1 MKRTT
6 IALTLAAA
14 LSAPAGAANAEDCG
28 ARINQVVS
36 HPAVETETRVDDA
49 PVVESGDAVKT
60 ENGTVT
66 FSESGP
72 AIPRENWFGDKPQH
86 AALIG
91 YLETAREYNEDGDE
105 PACNQ
110 AIGEAEALLK
120 EYGSS

>member
-6 IALTLAAA
+6 LALTLAAA
-14 LSAPAGAANAEDCG
+14 LSAPAAANAEDCG

-36 HPAVETETRVDDA
+36 HPAVQIQTNVDDA

-60 ENGTVT
+60 EDGTVT
-66 FSESGP
+66 FSETGP
-72 AIPRENWFGDKPQH
+72 ATPRDNWFGDKPQH

-91 YLETAREYNEDGDE
+91 YIETAMAHNADGDE

-110 AIGEAEALLK
+110 AIGEAEELLK
-120 EYGSS
+120 EHGSS

>member
-6 IALTLAAA
+6 LALTLAAA
-14 LSAPAGAANAEDCG
+14 LSAPAAANAEDCG

-36 HPAVETETRVDDA
+36 HPAVQTETTVDA
-49 PVVESGDAVKT
+49 GAAVQEGDAVKT
-60 ENGTVT
+60 ESGTVA
-66 FSESGP
+66 FSETGP

-91 YLETAREYNEDGDE
+91 YIETAMAHNADGDE

-110 AIGEAEALLK
+110 AIGEAEELLA